1 VEEQFAVASW
11 KNTKGIGTKKEENQK
26 TVTAEIETVTVEIE
40 TVTVESGS
48 EWIGSEDTVL
58 SLL

>member
-1 VEEQFAVASW
+1 VASW

-48 EWIGSEDTVL
+48 EWIGSEDTML